1 MVTRSLRGR
10 RGSAELL
17 AVTLELLQEHG
28 YDRLTVDAVA
38 TTARASKAT
47 IYRRWPT
54 KAELVLAAFVEGTR
68 QVAVDPDTGT
78 LRGDLLRLGEQICAH
93 VSTHASTIRAVLVET
108 SRSAELDAMMQ
119 EQFLDQR
126 KALMSH
132 VLARAVDRGEI
143 EASAITEDLWDVLPG
158 YLIYR
163 SVLTG
168 RAPSRRTV
176 QDLVDNLLIPASPAT
191 TPGARDDQRT
201 PRTACA
207 VRSRTVPSTRLISPL
222 PERNVVTVR
231 QRVAARRKGHG
242 CSGFRSEAD

>member
-1 MVTRSLRGR
+1 MSTGSTEAPVIRSSSDDAESPWSPREC
-10 RGSAELL
+10 ELL

-28 YDRLTVDAVA
+28 YDRLTLDAVA

-47 IYRRWPT
+47 LYRRWPT

-68 QVAVDPDTGT
+68 QVAVDPDAGT
-78 LRGDLLRLGEQICAH
+78 LRGDLLQLGEQIRAH
-93 VSTHASTIRAVLVET
+93 VSIHAGTIRAVLVET

-126 KALMSH
+126 KALMAH

-143 EASAITEDLWDVLPG
+143 QASAITEDLWDVLPG

-168 RAPSRRTV
+168 NPPASRTIH
-176 QDLVDNLLIPASPAT
+176 DLVDNVLIPSL
-191 TPGARDDQRT
+191 
-201 PRTACA
+201 
-207 VRSRTVPSTRLISPL
+207 TRH
-222 PERNVVTVR
+222 N
-231 QRVAARRKGHG
+231 K
-242 CSGFRSEAD
+242 

>member
-1 MVTRSLRGR
+1 MIRSSDGNADCPWSPRE
-10 RGSAELL
+10 AELL

-28 YDRLTVDAVA
+28 YDRLTLDAVA
-38 TTARASKAT
+38 TTAHASKAT
-47 IYRRWPT
+47 LYRRWPT
-54 KAELVLAAFVEGTR
+54 KAELVMAAFVEGTR

-93 VSTHASTIRAVLVET
+93 VSTHAGTIRAVLVEV
-108 SRSAELDAMMQ
+108 SRSPELDAMLQ

-163 SVLTG
+163 TVLTG
-168 RAPSRRTV
+168 RAPSSRAM
-176 QDLVDNLLIPASPAT
+176 QDLVDNVLIPSLT
-191 TPGARDDQRT
+191 RHN
-201 PRTACA
+201 
-207 VRSRTVPSTRLISPL
+207 VR
-222 PERNVVTVR
+222 
-231 QRVAARRKGHG
+231 
-242 CSGFRSEAD
+242 RS

>member
-1 MVTRSLRGR
+1 VIRSSDGGADSPWSPREV
-10 RGSAELL
+10 ELL

-78 LRGDLLRLGEQICAH
+78 LRGDLLRLGEQISAH
-93 VSTHASTIRAVLVET
+93 VSTHASTIRAVLVEV
-108 SRSAELDAMMQ
+108 SRSAELDAIMQ

-132 VLARAVDRGEI
+132 VLAQAVDRGEI
-143 EASAITEDLWDVLPG
+143 KASAITDDLWDVLPG

-163 SVLTG
+163 AVLTG
-168 RAPSRRTV
+168 RAPSCRTIE
-176 QDLVDNLLIPASPAT
+176 DLVDDLLL
-191 TPGARDDQRT
+191 
-201 PRTACA
+201 
-207 VRSRTVPSTRLISPL
+207 PSLTRL
-222 PERNVVTVR
+222 N
-231 QRVAARRKGHG
+231 ARR
-242 CSGFRSEAD
+242 S

>member
-1 MVTRSLRGR
+1 MIRSSDGNADCPWSPRE
-10 RGSAELL
+10 AELL

-28 YDRLTVDAVA
+28 YDRLTLDAVA
-38 TTARASKAT
+38 TTAHASKAT
-47 IYRRWPT
+47 LYRRWPT
-54 KAELVLAAFVEGTR
+54 KAELVMAAFVEGTR

-78 LRGDLLRLGEQICAH
+78 LRGDLLRLGEQISAH
-93 VSTHASTIRAVLVET
+93 VSTHASTIRAVLVEV

-163 SVLTG
+163 FVLTG
-168 RAPSRRTV
+168 RAPSSRTV
-176 QDLVDNLLIPASPAT
+176 QDVVDNVLIPSLT
-191 TPGARDDQRT
+191 RHYVG
-201 PRTACA
+201 
-207 VRSRTVPSTRLISPL
+207 RS
-222 PERNVVTVR
+222 
-231 QRVAARRKGHG
+231 
-242 CSGFRSEAD
+242 